1 MTKAL
6 ADTVEVDRRASG
18 TAAATAAAC
27 LFHGFSDRSRVAI
40 VQHLL
45 VGEHRVVDLV
55 RHLGLAQSTVSQ
67 HLACL
72 VDCGIAQ
79 VRAQGRASVYS
90 LAHPD
95 ATLELLSAA
104 EKMLALTGDAV
115 TLCHTYGADVGPAAK
130 VKWGAR

>member
-1 MTKAL
+1 MTKPD
-6 ADTVEVDRRASG
+6 ADTSTGVE

-27 LFHGFSDRSRVAI
+27 LFHGLSDRSRVAI

-45 VGEHRVVDLV
+45 IGEHRVVDLV

-72 VDCGIAQ
+72 VDCGIAR
-79 VRAQGRASVYS
+79 VRPQGRASVYS

-95 ATLELLSAA
+95 ATLQLLSAA
-104 EKMLALTGDAV
+104 ENMLALTGDAV
-115 TLCHTYGADVGPAAK
+115 TLCGTYGVDAATADSEAD
-130 VKWGAR
+130 R